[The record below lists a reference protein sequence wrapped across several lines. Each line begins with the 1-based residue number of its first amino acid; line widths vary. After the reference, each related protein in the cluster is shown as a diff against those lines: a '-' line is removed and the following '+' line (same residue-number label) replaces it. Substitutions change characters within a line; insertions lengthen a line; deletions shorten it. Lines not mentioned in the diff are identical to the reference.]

1 MSVITSLFM
10 KPSLVLS
17 STKTDAPYLVK
28 ISSIKMMKSDNDVII
43 LVYIGIFGILIL
55 IMFGSVPLIQS
66 VVLFVINLF
75 NHNPHRGYISY
86 NSDNEINNLDMNYH

>member
-1 MSVITSLFM
+1 MFQFTSNKNFHTNLL
-10 KPSLVLS
+10 SLV
-17 STKTDAPYLVK
+17 
-28 ISSIKMMKSDNDVII
+28 
-43 LVYIGIFGILIL
+43 
-55 IMFGSVPLIQS
+55 MFGSVPLIQS

>member
-1 MSVITSLFM
+1 M
-10 KPSLVLS
+10 
-17 STKTDAPYLVK
+17 
-28 ISSIKMMKSDNDVII
+28 
-43 LVYIGIFGILIL
+43 LIL
-55 IMFGSVPLIQS
+55 RLLMFGSVPLIQS

>member
-1 MSVITSLFM
+1 MNL
-10 KPSLVLS
+10 
-17 STKTDAPYLVK
+17 
-28 ISSIKMMKSDNDVII
+28 
-43 LVYIGIFGILIL
+43 IFYPFHTWH